1 MPEAPAATPTTD
13 AAATPAAAVPA
24 GAGAALVADAK
35 PAADAGKPVEKADAD
50 PAADLEKQWAEFK
63 APEGLDKAML
73 KEVVDFA
80 RQAGIPPKAAAAL
93 ALRDKARADKE
104 EAEFKHLSEKGW
116 LEELQKDAVLGGEKT
131 RETMVNVM
139 RAADKLPRDV
149 QAMIKEQGVI
159 YNPLVVRILHAFGTG
174 LKEDGFVRPGASPA
188 QEKKMSLDE
197 RLEMTFSGAAK

>member
-1 MPEAPAATPTTD
+1 MPEAPAAQPATD
-13 AAATPAAAVPA
+13 ATAAPAAAVPA

-35 PAADAGKPVEKADAD
+35 PAVDAGKPVEKAGAD

-104 EAEFKHLSEKGW
+104 EAEFKHMSEKGW

-139 RAADKLPRDV
+139 RAADKLPREV

-197 RLEMTFSGAAK
+197 RLEMAFTGGAK

>member
-1 MPEAPAATPTTD
+1 MPEAPAAVPATD

-35 PAADAGKPVEKADAD
+35 PAVDAGKPVEKAGAD

-104 EAEFKHLSEKGW
+104 EAEFKHMSEKGW